1 MGIARSTYYDVPD
14 AGADDAP
21 VVAELKAI
29 CDAFETYGYRRV
41 SAELRH
47 RGIVVNAKKVRRLM
61 REHALNPKRR
71 RRFIATTDSDHDDP
85 ICPNLATSMTLN
97 GPNQLWVADITY
109 VAIMN
114 GFVYLAVILDAWSRR
129 VVGYAIS
136 RSIDARVA
144 AAALKA
150 AIKARDPPRGC
161 VHHSDRGSQY
171 ASETYRAVLQKHGL
185 TGSMGR
191 RGNPYDNAKVESFMK
206 TLKVEAVY
214 LMTYETFEDVTADLP
229 RFIDEVY
236 NTRRLHSALGYLSPA
251 QYEDRHAQQPV
262 KTAA

>member
-14 AGADDAP
+14 AGADDAT
-21 VVAELKAI
+21 VIAEMKAI

-41 SAELRH
+41 GAELRH
-47 RGIVVNAKKVRRLM
+47 RGLVVNTKKVRRLM

-71 RRFIATTDSDHDDP
+71 RRFIATTDSDHNDP
-85 ICPNLATSMTLN
+85 ICPNLATGMTLN

-150 AIKARDPPRGC
+150 AINARDPPRGC

-171 ASETYRAVLQKHGL
+171 ASETYRAVLREHGFL
-185 TGSMGR
+185 GSMGR
-191 RGNPYDNAKVESFMK
+191 RGNPYDNAKAESFMK

-214 LMTYETFEDVTADLP
+214 PMAYETLEDVTTDLP
-229 RFIDEVY
+229 RFIDQVY

-251 QYEDRHAQQPV
+251 QYEDLHAQQPV